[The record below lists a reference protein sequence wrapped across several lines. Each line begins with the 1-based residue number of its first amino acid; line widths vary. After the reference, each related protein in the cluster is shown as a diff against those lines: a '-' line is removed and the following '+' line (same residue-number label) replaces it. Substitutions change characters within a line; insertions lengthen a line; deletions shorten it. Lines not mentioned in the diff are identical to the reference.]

1 MELNQ
6 DTLID
11 YTHGLNSN
19 IILFQAW
26 KDSELYSIDDE
37 IINDTDKFGKK
48 AFFAVMFSKGFSGG
62 TPWNA
67 CPI

>member
-1 MELNQ
+1 ME
-6 DTLID
+6 
-11 YTHGLNSN
+11 
-19 IILFQAW
+19 
-26 KDSELYSIDDE
+26 DSELYTIDDE

-62 TPWNA
+62 TPWNG